1 MARRRYIST
10 KISIDKDI
18 NKMACEHGSFGVFT
32 ALLFSWMIPHA
43 EDNTSL
49 TGDPYEIKMT
59 VVPGLEQTTEDV
71 EKALTIMAEHGLIL
85 WDKRIPRIEFPVD
98 VFYGIQTYIGEK
110 NRISANTIDTFLST
124 AENAE
129 LRRETPKNTASPSP
143 SPSLSPSPSPS
154 KALHDTIDLRKDLEP
169 SDKQALHALVDVE
182 GLEFDLVPEIKYLR
196 KKKREFPDKDVCVE
210 FIKWTEYKKDN
221 PLEEGSKH
229 HGQIAT
235 WLKKAGKSKASGE
248 WKQKLDKAFDM
259 VFADYPSQET
269 MGEARK
275 MWYSKL
281 PESLGSDEC
290 NRKINNCLDHK
301 KKYLAKQKDPHYI
314 MGIAK
319 FIGQVDFEHAPL
331 KGEAVK

>member
-1 MARRRYIST
+1 MARRRHVSTEISV
-10 KISIDKDI
+10 
-18 NKMACEHGSFGVFT
+18 NKEVNKLAVEYGDFP
-32 ALLFSWMIPHA
+32 ALLYTWMIPHA
-43 EDNTSL
+43 EDDCSL
-49 TGDPYEIKMT
+49 TGDPDEILWKI
-59 VVPGLEQTTEDV
+59 VPGRREKTTEDV
-71 EKALTIMAEHGLIL
+71 IRALEGMVALDLII
-85 WDKRIPRIEFPVD
+85 WDRGQNKIEFPVEA
-98 VFYGIQTYIGEK
+98 FYKFQAYIPK
-110 NRISANTIDTFLST
+110 PKRITANTISNSNGSEENRDNMRKSHENGDKSHLPFLSFPFSSYPT
-124 AENAE
+124 
-129 LRRETPKNTASPSP
+129 
-143 SPSLSPSPSPS
+143 

-169 SDKQALHALVDVE
+169 SDKHALHALVDVE

-196 KKKREFPDKDVCVE
+196 KKKREFPDKDVCAE

-275 MWYSKL
+275 VWYSKL